1 MRLAYE
7 SMARRMSN
15 DDYSSSTCG
24 ETERRERENLFLA
37 FSALRGVSL
46 GKSLLENPASQIL
59 SEEFGITKINYLC
72 SFSSYL
78 LRFVC
83 GI

>member
-1 MRLAYE
+1 
-7 SMARRMSN
+7 
-15 DDYSSSTCG
+15 
-24 ETERRERENLFLA
+24 
-37 FSALRGVSL
+37 LRGVSL